1 VDGNTW
7 VVLEEVDVEV
17 DVELVEVIVEVVEVV
32 EVVEGTIIDVELD
45 VEVEG

>member
-7 VVLEEVDVEV
+7 VVLEEVDVE
-17 DVELVEVIVEVVEVV
+17 LVEVIVEVV

>member
-1 VDGNTW
+1 VDGNIW
-7 VVLEEVDVEV
+7 VVLEEVDVE
-17 DVELVEVIVEVVEVV
+17 LVVVIVEVV